1 MICPKVAKMATAVA
15 VKIPKNLKAMKNKMT
30 GNRSNKNLFIV
41 GVGSLSRLLGA
52 RKNQ

>member
-1 MICPKVAKMATAVA
+1 VA

-30 GNRSNKNLFIV
+30 GNRSNKNLFIM
-41 GVGSLSRLLGA
+41 GVVSLSEQLRA